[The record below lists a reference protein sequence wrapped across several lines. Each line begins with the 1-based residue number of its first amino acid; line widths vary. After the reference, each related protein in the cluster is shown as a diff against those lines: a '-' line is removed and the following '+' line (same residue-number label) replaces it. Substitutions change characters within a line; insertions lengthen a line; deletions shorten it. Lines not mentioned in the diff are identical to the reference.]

1 MTAFAANSILCRA
14 ALGPN
19 LIDPATFTTVRVTS
33 AAVVLA
39 CVVLARRRHLPS
51 GRYADWRLALMLFAY
66 AVFFS
71 FAYVSLSAGTG
82 ALILFGAV
90 QLTMFARAFHE
101 REHFPPLAWV
111 GSALAL
117 GGLVWLVLP
126 GLTAPDPLG
135 AALMALSGV
144 AWGLVSLLARG
155 ADHPVEANAANFAL
169 CVPLAMMVSLI
180 FLADAH
186 WTPLGLALAVASGGL
201 ASGGGYVLWYA
212 LLKYI
217 PAARA
222 AILQLSAPAIA
233 ALGGVVLLGE
243 DLTPRLIVASA
254 AILGGVAL
262 VLAQKAKA
270 QPPAE

>member
-1 MTAFAANSILCRA
+1 
-14 ALGPN
+14 
-19 LIDPATFTTVRVTS
+19 
-33 AAVVLA
+33 
-39 CVVLARRRHLPS
+39 
-51 GRYADWRLALMLFAY
+51 MLFAY

-101 REHFPPLAWV
+101 REHFPPLSWV

-169 CVPLAMMVSLI
+169 CVPLAAGRGGSSPLPCLRSRAGADMRKSSGVRTLEHLSRRRRIRGKTLI
-180 FLADAH
+180 
-186 WTPLGLALAVASGGL
+186 
-201 ASGGGYVLWYA
+201 
-212 LLKYI
+212 
-217 PAARA
+217 RM
-222 AILQLSAPAIA
+222 
-233 ALGGVVLLGE
+233 
-243 DLTPRLIVASA
+243 
-254 AILGGVAL
+254 
-262 VLAQKAKA
+262 
-270 QPPAE
+270 